1 MMTKGISR
9 KGLSSESKGQEI
21 VGLTDPKSQIIDIR
35 EGWIHQTIPFD
46 SMYFNNYFMIYCSI
60 IIYYICVTV
69 STNN

>member
-46 SMYFNNYFMIYCSI
+46 SMYFNNYFMSKLSEADIENSETQVY
-60 IIYYICVTV
+60 
-69 STNN
+69 